1 MVNYP
6 NNIEKNMYRTRTTN
20 VLHII
25 FVFMRYVLSD
35 KNSMILFI

>member
-6 NNIEKNMYRTRTTN
+6 NNIEKNTN